1 MSENLLRLVGL
12 EKYFPIQSG
21 LLKRTV
27 GYIKAVDGVSLDLKR
42 GETIGIVGE
51 SGCGKSTLGRTIIR
65 IYDPTAGTISFDGQD
80 ITHLKGKDLRSI
92 RKNLQMIF
100 QDPYASLN
108 PKIRVLEAI
117 SEPLWVNGLMD
128 RKEATAKAV
137 ELLIKVGLR
146 ESDAKKYPFEFS
158 GGQRQRIGIARALS
172 LNPKFIIADEA
183 VSSLDVSIQSQI
195 LNLLSDLKDEF
206 SLSYMFI
213 SHNLA
218 IVRHISDRVGVM
230 YLGKLVEIA
239 DKRRLYTNALH
250 PYTQALLSAAPVA
263 RKNRTREKIILQGD
277 VPSPAK
283 PPPGCPFHPRCRHCM
298 AICKEQPPL
307 PVGIEDGHAVACH
320 LYNEQGQS

>member
-1 MSENLLRLVGL
+1 MGGSLLHVAALK
-12 EKYFPIQSG
+12 KYFPIQSG

-27 GYIKAVDGVSLDLKR
+27 GYIRAVDGVSLDLKR

-51 SGCGKSTLGRTIIR
+51 SGCGKSTLGRTIMR
-65 IYDPTAGTISFDGQD
+65 IYDPTAGTIFFDDQD
-80 ITHLKGKDLRSI
+80 ITNLKGKDLRNI
-92 RKNLQMIF
+92 RKNFQMIF

-108 PKIRVLEAI
+108 PKIKVLDAI

-128 RKEATAKAV
+128 RNAAQARAV

-146 ESDAKKYPFEFS
+146 DSDAKKYPFEFS

-195 LNLLSDLKDEF
+195 LNLLSDLKEEF

-218 IVRHISDRVGVM
+218 VVRHISDRVGVM

-263 RKNRTREKIILQGD
+263 RTNRTRERIVLQGD

-283 PPPGCPFHPRCRHCM
+283 PPPGCSFHPRCRQCM
-298 AICKEQPPL
+298 DICEEQQPL
-307 PVGIEDGHAVACH
+307 QVAVDDGHTVACH
-320 LYNEQGQS
+320 LYD

>member
-1 MSENLLRLVGL
+1 MSENLLRLVSL

-21 LLKRTV
+21 LLTRTV
-27 GYIKAVDGVSLDLKR
+27 GYIKALDGVSLDLKR

-128 RKEATAKAV
+128 RKEARAKAV

-218 IVRHISDRVGVM
+218 VVRHISDRVGVM

-263 RKNRTREKIILQGD
+263 RRNRIREKIVLQGD

-283 PPPGCPFHPRCRHCM
+283 PPPGCSFHPRCRHCM
-298 AICKEQPPL
+298 TICKELPPL
-307 PVGIEDGHAVACH
+307 PVEIQDGQAVACH
-320 LYNEQGQS
+320 LYNKQGQA

>member
-1 MSENLLRLVGL
+1 MGENLLEVVALK
-12 EKYFPIQSG
+12 KYFPIQAG

-27 GYIKAVDGVSLDLKR
+27 GYIKAVDEVSLSLRR
-42 GETIGIVGE
+42 GETVGIVGE

-65 IYDPTAGTISFDGQD
+65 IYDPTEGTIFFDGQD
-80 ITHLKGKDLRSI
+80 ITKLKGKALRSI
-92 RKNLQMIF
+92 RKNVQMIF

-108 PKIRVLEAI
+108 PKMKVLEAI
-117 SEPLWVNGLMD
+117 SEPLWVNGLME
-128 RKEATAKAV
+128 RKEAEAKAV
-137 ELLIKVGLR
+137 ELLIQVGLR
-146 ESDAKKYPFEFS
+146 EGDSKKYPFEFS

-218 IVRHISDRVGVM
+218 VVRHISDRVGVM
-230 YLGKLVEIA
+230 YLGKLVEMA
-239 DKRRLYTNALH
+239 DKQSLYTHALH

-283 PPPGCPFHPRCRHCM
+283 PPQGCPFHPRCRQCM
-298 AICKEQPPL
+298 DICKEQRPL
-307 PVGIEDGHAVACH
+307 QVEIENGHEVACH
-320 LYNEQGQS
+320 LYNNQGQP